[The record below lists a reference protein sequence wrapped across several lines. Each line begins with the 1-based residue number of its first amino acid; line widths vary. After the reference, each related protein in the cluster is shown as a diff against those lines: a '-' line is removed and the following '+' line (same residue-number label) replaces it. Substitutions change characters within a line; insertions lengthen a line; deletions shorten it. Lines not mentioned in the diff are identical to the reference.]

1 MSDGMLTG
9 IVKTSK
15 FCEFQ
20 ANRNKR
26 TVHHHLIDWRT
37 PACKTTT

>member
-20 ANRNKR
+20 ANRKR
-26 TVHHHLIDWRT
+26 AIAIKAPNTNVEL
-37 PACKTTT
+37 A